1 MNHEYDEMIRN
12 MPMGLDRAVLQVL
25 SYRMGRARAIGRA
38 ELVDAVRL
46 IGYDSPERMVR
57 HCIRELRREGRLICS
72 APGEDGG
79 YYLAETL
86 AEFEEFA
93 EAEFRAKIADMSETL
108 AAMKAAARAAF
119 GEGVQLELI

>member
-12 MPMGLDRAVLQVL
+12 MPMGLDRAMLQVL
-25 SYRMGRARAIGRA
+25 SYRMGRGRAIGRA